1 MTDESGLGG
10 DGDLIDDV
18 DPSDALGDIDVMED
32 PEAYQ
37 FAIQQGAMEG
47 IDAFREALLET
58 HATFERLYEFNR
70 EKMRRRDT
78 SANSRNPTAAST
90 MPTERAAVGSGVK
103 HATVPSPSGS
113 RRHPAGRGF
122 TDSASN
128 ASARNGETTMT
139 DPPPRPTRTRRT
151 VRRTTDLPSNDE
163 ANHEQRGSDVLVAS
177 PTRRSSASQPSA
189 EVVGVVDDFQPSRQK
204 TDLAEVV
211 EMLLDKGIVINAD
224 IAVSIGDTQLLGVQV
239 RAAIA
244 SFETAAKYG
253 LEFPE
258 GTDMRR
264 VAAAVDEPE
273 LAETERPR
281 PPIDATRA

>member
-1 MTDESGLGG
+1 M
-10 DGDLIDDV
+10 
-18 DPSDALGDIDVMED
+18 
-32 PEAYQ
+32 
-37 FAIQQGAMEG
+37 
-47 IDAFREALLET
+47 
-58 HATFERLYEFNR
+58 
-70 EKMRRRDT
+70 
-78 SANSRNPTAAST
+78 
-90 MPTERAAVGSGVK
+90 
-103 HATVPSPSGS
+103 
-113 RRHPAGRGF
+113 
-122 TDSASN
+122 
-128 ASARNGETTMT
+128 
-139 DPPPRPTRTRRT
+139 
-151 VRRTTDLPSNDE
+151 
-163 ANHEQRGSDVLVAS
+163 
-177 PTRRSSASQPSA
+177 
-189 EVVGVVDDFQPSRQK
+189 VDDFQPSRQK

-281 PPIDATRA
+281 PPIDATRGVNVTPDERYADETRIEDDPDSSENAEEATGGDESRGDEASFEHPNRGTERLGARPDPERPTSGGLEMIGGDGDSDEADDPDLEDTGADDSAEGESGDETATAETEGNT